1 MYISHEMNKHNCQLC
16 KHEFCGC
23 CLGKKY
29 GEDVSLDNE
38 PCDEY
43 EFGGT
48 EERLHEIETQK
59 SDIEKR
65 KPCINYEDGCEEW
78 AGCPCVYYKA
88 ESKDK
93 G

>member
-1 MYISHEMNKHNCQLC
+1 MYISYEMNKHNCQLC
-16 KHEFCGC
+16 KHEFLGR

-48 EERLHEIETQK
+48 EARLHEIESQESEVKHYEPK
-59 SDIEKR
+59 SETKI
-65 KPCINYEDGCEEW
+65 
-78 AGCPCVYYKA
+78 
-88 ESKDK
+88 
-93 G
+93 